1 LLELT
6 TRLDEPRRTAVKVS
20 AKAEYACLA
29 VIALAS
35 RHRVDR
41 PVPIREIAES
51 HGIPETFLTQILI
64 RLKGAGLVI
73 STRGSSG
80 GYRLA
85 RDPGEI
91 SLGDVLR
98 VIDGGV
104 SRTPRRATAQ
114 VLSQLWDQIQAS
126 QVHILNHTS
135 IAQLAEQS
143 KTPDWTI

>member
-1 LLELT
+1 M
-6 TRLDEPRRTAVKVS
+6 AVKVS

-35 RHRVDR
+35 RYLLDK

-64 RLKGAGLVI
+64 RLKGAGLVT

-98 VIDGGV
+98 VIDGGDH
-104 SRTPRRATAQ
+104 SARAPRRASAV
-114 VLSQLWDQIQAS
+114 VLSQLWEQIQAS

>member
-1 LLELT
+1 M
-6 TRLDEPRRTAVKVS
+6 KVS

-35 RHRVDR
+35 RHLVDK

-64 RLKGAGLVI
+64 RLKGAGLVT
-73 STRGSSG
+73 STRGSAG

-98 VIDGGV
+98 VIDGGTHPGR
-104 SRTPRRATAQ
+104 SPRRASTQA
-114 VLSQLWDQIQAS
+114 LSQLWEQIQAS

>member
-1 LLELT
+1 
-6 TRLDEPRRTAVKVS
+6 VKVS

-29 VIALAS
+29 VIALAG
-35 RHRVDR
+35 RHLQDK

-91 SLGDVLR
+91 SLGEVLR
-98 VIDGGV
+98 VIDGGDDLA
-104 SRTPRRATAQ
+104 RLPRRASAHA
-114 VLSQLWDQIQAS
+114 LSRLWEQIQAS
-126 QVHILNHTS
+126 QVHILDHTS
-135 IAQLAEQS
+135 IAELAEQS

>member
-1 LLELT
+1 M
-6 TRLDEPRRTAVKVS
+6 KIS

-29 VIALAS
+29 VIALAD
-35 RHRVDR
+35 RHQAER
-41 PVPIREIAES
+41 PVPIREIADA

-85 RDPGEI
+85 RDPMTI
-91 SLGDVLR
+91 TLGDVLR
-98 VIDGGV
+98 VIDGEGFQDRPAR
-104 SRTPRRATAQ
+104 RTSFEALT
-114 VLSQLWDQIQAS
+114 QLWDRIQAS
-126 QVHILNHTS
+126 QVDILNGTTVAHLA
-135 IAQLAEQS
+135 AQG

>member
-1 LLELT
+1 MT
-6 TRLDEPRRTAVKVS
+6 VKVS

-35 RHRVDR
+35 RHLHDK

-64 RLKGAGLVI
+64 RLKGAGLVT

-98 VIDGGV
+98 VIDGRDLAER
-104 SRTPRRATAQ
+104 SPRLASAH
-114 VLSQLWDQIQAS
+114 VLSRLWEQIQAS

-143 KTPDWTI
+143 KVPDWTI

>member
-1 LLELT
+1 M
-6 TRLDEPRRTAVKVS
+6 KIS

-29 VIALAS
+29 VIALAD
-35 RHRVDR
+35 RHEAAR
-41 PVPIREIAES
+41 PVPIREIADA
-51 HGIPETFLTQILI
+51 HDIPETFLTQILI

-85 RDPGEI
+85 RDPVAI

-98 VIDGGV
+98 VIDGEGFYEPL
-104 SRTPRRATAQ
+104 PRRAGSNP
-114 VLSQLWDQIQAS
+114 LSELWGRIQAS
-126 QVHILNHTS
+126 QVDILDGTS
-135 IAQLAEQS
+135 IAQLASQG